1 MTPLCMKIMNDYA
14 ATFWLKRTLASAL
27 ERDPVDALADAE
39 VLARALRE
47 HCDNVLQRAMI
58 EAVSPDR
65 VVSQHELLRSG
76 DEMG

>member
-1 MTPLCMKIMNDYA
+1 MTPLCMKIMNGYA

-47 HCDNVLQRAMI
+47 HCDNVLQRPMI
-58 EAVSPDR
+58 EAVSPNQI
-65 VVSQHELLRSG
+65 VLQHELLRSG

>member
-1 MTPLCMKIMNDYA
+1 MTPLCMKIMNGYA

-27 ERDPVDALADAE
+27 ERDPADAE
-39 VLARALRE
+39 ALARALRE

-65 VVSQHELLRSG
+65 VVLQDALLRGG
-76 DEMG
+76 DER